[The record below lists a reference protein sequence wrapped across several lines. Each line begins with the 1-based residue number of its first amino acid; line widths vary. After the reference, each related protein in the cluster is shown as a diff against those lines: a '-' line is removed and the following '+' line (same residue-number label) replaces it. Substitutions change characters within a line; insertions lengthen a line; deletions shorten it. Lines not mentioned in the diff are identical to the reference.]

1 MPFSNRFRVQPQVKE
16 LIRECFV
23 QFRCQLVQEKIID
36 HEAIFIDGT
45 KIEAYANKFSFV
57 WKKSIERYHAK
68 FIEKS
73 NAIYN
78 ELLQN
83 EIIPEIQRES
93 EEQLSI
99 PELAQVIQAVDEVV

>member
-1 MPFSNRFRVQPQVKE
+1 M
-16 LIRECFV
+16 
-23 QFRCQLVQEKIID
+23 QFRCQLVKEEIID